1 MDSVMELVVELCDE
15 RQLRATVTGS
25 LKGGALAGAA
35 TVLGG
40 SLHLSGPHD
49 P

>member
-1 MDSVMELVVELCDE
+1 MELVVELCDE
-15 RQLRATVTGS
+15 RELRATVTGS

-40 SLHLSGPHD
+40 SLHLSGPHSPHD